1 MPPIEEPQSG
11 QRRALPKLWDPS
23 QSDAAP
29 PASPAVSSPVVSSP
43 GLAAPKT
50 RPRSRVRTDR
60 ASAEPDAA
68 LIAQTAGPRYS
79 RAIKDLPLRER
90 PRERL
95 EHSGAWALSA
105 PELLAILIGSG
116 RQGRNAVSVAEHLL
130 AHFGGLRALGG
141 AAVEQI
147 AAVEGVGRV
156 KAVQILAAVE
166 LGNRMSAPTDEVKPV
181 IGGPEDVY
189 NLLRAELRDLKKE
202 TLKSLLLD
210 AKNKVTAIRTV
221 SIGDLTS
228 SIANPREIFKD
239 AVTASAASIIV
250 AHNHPSGDPT
260 PSADDLE
267 VTRRLDEAGK
277 ILGIELL
284 DHIVIGDGR
293 FVSLKERGLF

>member
-1 MPPIEEPQSG
+1 MSSSDSPTV
-11 QRRALPKLWDPS
+11 RRALPKLWDPTAIA
-23 QSDAAP
+23 DVVP
-29 PASPAVSSPVVSSP
+29 PTPVVS
-43 GLAAPKT
+43 
-50 RPRSRVRTDR
+50 
-60 ASAEPDAA
+60 PDAPPDRRRRRTPA
-68 LIAQTAGPRYS
+68 LPAPDKNPPTEIFEPESGARYS
-79 RAIKDLPLRER
+79 RSIKELPVKER

-95 EHSGAWALSA
+95 EHAGAWALSA
-105 PELLAILIGSG
+105 AELLAILIGSG
-116 RQGRNAVSVAEHLL
+116 TQGKNAVSVAEHLL
-130 AHFGGLRALGG
+130 AQFGGLRALGG
-141 AAVEQI
+141 ASVEQI

-166 LGNRMSAPTDEVKPV
+166 LGNRMSAPTDEVKPT

-189 NLLRAELRDLKKE
+189 NLLKGELRDLKKE
-202 TLKSLLLD
+202 TLKSLLMD
-210 AKNKVTAIRTV
+210 AKNRVCAIRTV

-260 PSADDLE
+260 PSSDDLE

-293 FVSLKERGLF
+293 YVSLKERGLF

>member
-1 MPPIEEPQSG
+1 MSTSESTTQPV
-11 QRRALPKLWDPS
+11 RRALPKLWTPDAVPEGVVP
-23 QSDAAP
+23 QNHTPAAAP
-29 PASPAVSSPVVSSP
+29 SPKKPPRRTAQARPVRAVVPEIEAD
-43 GLAAPKT
+43 L
-50 RPRSRVRTDR
+50 
-60 ASAEPDAA
+60 EE
-68 LIAQTAGPRYS
+68 TARPRYS
-79 RAIKDLPLRER
+79 RTIKELPLRER

-116 RQGRNAVSVAEHLL
+116 RQGKNAVSVAEHLL

-147 AAVEGVGRV
+147 AAVEGVGKVR
-156 KAVQILAAVE
+156 AIQILAAVE
-166 LGNRMSAPTDEVKPV
+166 LGNRMSAPTEEVKPV

-189 NLLRAELRDLKKE
+189 NLLRGELRDLKKE

-210 AKNKVTAIRTV
+210 AKNRVCAIRTV

-260 PSADDLE
+260 PSADDLD
-267 VTRRLDEAGK
+267 VTRRLEEAGK

-293 FVSLKERGLF
+293 YVSLKELGLF

>member
-1 MPPIEEPQSG
+1 MPHIDESQPAA
-11 QRRALPKLWDPS
+11 RRALPKLWDPS
-23 QSDAAP
+23 QTEPPTTSQPAGASEPAA
-29 PASPAVSSPVVSSP
+29 SKSRS
-43 GLAAPKT
+43 
-50 RPRSRVRTDR
+50 RPRTRVNR
-60 ASAEPDAA
+60 AAADLEVEAEAIPEE
-68 LIAQTAGPRYS
+68 TGPRYS

-116 RQGRNAVSVAEHLL
+116 QQGRNAVSVAEHLL

-181 IGGPEDVY
+181 ITGPEDVY
-189 NLLRAELRDLKKE
+189 NLLRGELRDLKKE
-202 TLKSLLLD
+202 TLKSLLMD
-210 AKNKVTAIRTV
+210 AKNRVTAIRTV

-260 PSADDLE
+260 PSSDDLD
-267 VTRRLDEAGK
+267 VTRRLNEAGK